1 MFHYATPVL
10 PVAAVPTE
18 ELVQL
23 RAQFY
28 RRYIFRPQFLVLHFW
43 RYAGFYWR
51 NPDVFWSLLGIR
63 KVL

>member
-1 MFHYATPVL
+1 
-10 PVAAVPTE
+10 VAAVPTE
-18 ELVQL
+18 ALVQL

-28 RRYIFRPQFLVLHFW
+28 RRYIFRPQFLVQHFW

>member
-1 MFHYATPVL
+1 VF

-28 RRYIFRPQFLVLHFW
+28 RRYIFRPTFMVQHFW
-43 RYAGFYWR
+43 RYTGFYWH
-51 NPDVFWSLLGIR
+51 NPDVFRSLLGIR